1 MQGKSEDDNAAMRTL
16 YLRAF
21 ARNSDD
27 CYKDR
32 FERERLRFRTEHI
45 CQILRKDMP
54 RTGFGA
60 SNDTK
65 TDFSG
70 Y

>member
-45 CQILRKDMP
+45 CQILRACLTSQRMP
-54 RTGFGA
+54 VDEGF
-60 SNDTK
+60 
-65 TDFSG
+65 
-70 Y
+70 